1 MEDQKRLIQAKK
13 KLEAIL
19 GTKKKVNVKIGQ
31 SVQISSCPKREK
43 VKGIVK
49 DPFGYEF
56 FYTDYRVKHS
66 LKDKKP
72 HQERAIADVWKRIG
86 EFFANPDVI
95 IHDGLKGALLYGFK
109 RGDLFVVFVAGI
121 ERRAL
126 WTAYTRKLLRET
138 ERFKFLYKK
147 EGI

>member
-1 MEDQKRLIQAKK
+1 MGRIES
-13 KLEAIL
+13 IL
-19 GTKKKVNVKIGQ
+19 GAKKKVNVKIGQ
-31 SVQISSCPKREK
+31 SVQISSYPRREK
-43 VKGIVK
+43 VKGIVR

-56 FYTDYRVKHS
+56 FFTDYRVKHS

-86 EFFANPDVI
+86 EFFTNPDVI
-95 IHDGLKGALLYGFK
+95 IYDGLKGALLYSFK